1 MKIVLYNKQRTKAIV
16 DTQFIEAGFLK
27 SKYIKN
33 EWKDIDLKTRIIYFI
48 LNDMKLF
55 CNEIANNKSLKFLET
70 ELNHKGIN
78 W

>member
-16 DTQFIEAGFLK
+16 NTEFIEKGFLK

-33 EWKDIDLKTRIIYFI
+33 EWNRIGLRERI
-48 LNDMKLF
+48 LMYISNDMKLY
-55 CNEIANNKSLKFLET
+55 CNETLNNKSLNFLES

-78 W
+78 

>member
-1 MKIVLYNKQRTKAIV
+1 MKIILYNKQRTKAIV
-16 DTQFIEAGFLK
+16 DTKDIEAGFLK

-55 CNEIANNKSLKFLET
+55 CNEIANKNSLKFLET
-70 ELNHKGIN
+70 ELNHKGIS
-78 W
+78 